1 MQRRGGEREYEN
13 EGDICFCFSLRLCF
27 SAVQIIMKVLIA
39 AGGTGG
45 HIYPGIAVAKEVL
58 RRDAESEVLFVGT
71 ARGLEKKIVPENGF
85 QLSLIN
91 SAGLKN
97 VGLIGKIKGLSVL
110 PRSFVEARRIIRQFR
125 PHVVVGAGGYVSGP
139 VLLMAAIMGVP
150 TLVMDS
156 NALPGFTNRQ
166 LARFVDKAALTF
178 NESLPFFGKKGVV
191 TGNPVRHE
199 FFEIPAKER
208 EDVFHILVFGGSQGA
223 RAINNAMSDSIEHL
237 AKFDGRLSLTHQTG
251 ENDLEKI
258 RAAYTDA
265 NFSNVDV
272 RPFIS
277 DISVE
282 FGKADLLVCRAGAT
296 TCAEVAAAGKA
307 AVMIP
312 FPGAADNHQQKNAE
326 AFENAGAAKM
336 ILQRDLSGET
346 LAGVIEKLIDSPAEI
361 GEMEAAARR
370 LSHPDA
376 AERTV
381 DLIEELKLNV

>member
-1 MQRRGGEREYEN
+1 
-13 EGDICFCFSLRLCF
+13 
-27 SAVQIIMKVLIA
+27 MKVLIA

-45 HIYPGIAVAKEVL
+45 HIYPGIAVAKEIL

-97 VGLIGKIKGLSVL
+97 VGIVGKIKGLSVL

-178 NESLPFFGKKGVV
+178 NEALPFFGKKGVV

-199 FFEIPAKER
+199 FFEIAAKKR
-208 EDVFHILVFGGSQGA
+208 DGNFHLLVFGGSQGA
-223 RAINNAMSDSIEHL
+223 RAINNAVADSLSQLVKHN
-237 AKFDGRLSLTHQTG
+237 GRLSITHQTG
-251 ENDLEKI
+251 ENDLERI
-258 RAAYTDA
+258 RAAYSDA
-265 NFSNVDV
+265 NFSSVDV

-277 DISVE
+277 DIFVE

-296 TCAEVAAAGKA
+296 TCAEIAAAGKA

-312 FPGAADNHQQKNAE
+312 LPTAADNHQQKNAE

-336 ILQRDLSGET
+336 ILQRDLSGEALANAIDT
-346 LAGVIEKLIDSPAEI
+346 LIESPTYI
-361 GEMEAAARR
+361 GEMESSAQK
-370 LSHPDA
+370 LGHPDA